1 MNRFANLLPRVCLL
15 VTLLVGSVLGAHSAT
30 ITYKLTTHTRTT
42 NQTLTGTANLSTG
55 ASLLDNMPQALWR
68 AYCTYTFYSDKA
80 MTQEITTAPS
90 TASTVYVDYVFD
102 PPFILSQEGSDPVWH
117 YLRAYNA
124 DAQYNY
130 YIYYNKIAENES
142 GQKTIKAYRS
152 SLPPIGNLG
161 TNVEKQGHRE
171 WAFYGDS
178 YDFHVKINDESL
190 SNQWLVWTSES
201 TDEAPVRLGQKKSL
215 GWQLYV
221 NKATTTRA
229 NRVQSGTMA
238 MGVPLDNTTNYLV
251 SLQNV
256 SYYIETAHAR
266 TYDYFEFN
274 SHNEL
279 INTRQPKNLWWFAL
293 FATPVSSSSTSS
305 DIWHVTY
312 KILKAYDYK
321 AQRGSDQI
329 AQKPQGTAIIH
340 DSKFDT
346 SLELD
351 GCSYMFYKDAELTQL
366 YGESETLPTGCN
378 SVVYVK
384 ESCPQS
390 DHWVTMVSPF
400 TISDVTKYFGSKDD
414 GETPAASVLEYT
426 SVSTT
431 DKGNNTVSVNLS
443 FTETTTMEAHKPYLV
458 KFDEVGS
465 VWLAQQL
472 ADNEAAN
479 ASENDLVAVTCTDSN
494 VPNVDVSMKGTYDGF
509 TLTPQSSDT
518 DPAYFY
524 FGYNAK
530 YDPDSDSY
538 DEAAAEGKT
547 PYNFYVV
554 KKKDI
559 AIPAYRC
566 YFYAEGTSG
575 SVNLSMMGITDGI
588 GEVLED
594 IVMPTP
600 VQGIYNL
607 KGQMVRGGHSV
618 EGLPAGI
625 YVVNGKKLVVK

>member
-1 MNRFANLLPRVCLL
+1 
-15 VTLLVGSVLGAHSAT
+15 
-30 ITYKLTTHTRTT
+30 
-42 NQTLTGTANLSTG
+42 
-55 ASLLDNMPQALWR
+55 
-68 AYCTYTFYSDKA
+68 

-366 YGESETLPTGCN
+366 YGESETLPTSCN

-384 ESCPQS
+384 ESCPIE
-390 DHWVTMVSPF
+390 DHWTTFVSP
-400 TISDVTKYFGSKDD
+400 INIANPDIYFGSKDD
-414 GETPAASVLEYT
+414 GRTPAVAVQEYT
-426 SVSTT
+426 GVELEEVVT
-431 DKGNNTVSVNLS
+431 GVVNAHLI
-443 FTETTTMEAHKPYLV
+443 FETATEIVAGKPYLIN
-458 KFDEVGS
+458 FDGAGS
-465 VWLAQQL
+465 VMKEKY
-472 ADNEAAN
+472 EAARD
-479 ASENDLVAVTCTDSN
+479 AATGPSPAT
-494 VPNVDVSMKGTYDGF
+494 
-509 TLTPQSSDT
+509 TL
-518 DPAYFY
+518 
-524 FGYNAK
+524 
-530 YDPDSDSY
+530 
-538 DEAAAEGKT
+538 
-547 PYNFYVV
+547 
-554 KKKDI
+554 
-559 AIPAYRC
+559 
-566 YFYAEGTSG
+566 
-575 SVNLSMMGITDGI
+575 
-588 GEVLED
+588 
-594 IVMPTP
+594 
-600 VQGIYNL
+600 
-607 KGQMVRGGHSV
+607 
-618 EGLPAGI
+618 
-625 YVVNGKKLVVK
+625 

>member
-1 MNRFANLLPRVCLL
+1 MIKLFDSFPRVCALVVLL
-15 VTLLVGSVLGAHSAT
+15 LGYVVGAQAAT

-55 ASLLDNMPQALWR
+55 ASLLNNMPQALWR
-68 AYCTYTFYSDKA
+68 AYCTYTFYSDEA

-90 TASTVYVDYVFD
+90 TASYVYVDYVFD

-117 YLRAYNA
+117 NFRTYSQQA
-124 DAQYNY
+124 DAY
-130 YIYYNKIAENES
+130 YIFVNSEQNVANTNMNVMGYKDGVPEYGEMNKKM
-142 GQKTIKAYRS
+142 QK
-152 SLPPIGNLG
+152 
-161 TNVEKQGHRE
+161 EGHAQ
-171 WAFYGDS
+171 WAFYGDA
-178 YDFHVKINDESL
+178 YDFHIMVNEDGSGWGD
-190 SNQWLVWTSES
+190 NVWLVPYSNINR
-201 TDEAPVRLGQKKSL
+201 ARLGAKKTI
-215 GWQLYV
+215 GWQLLV
-221 NKATTTRA
+221 NKAS
-229 NRVQSGTMA
+229 NNKISGSMMA
-238 MGVPLDNTTNYLV
+238 MQDPESGKFADLNNLSSYIGLSNLDSRYHYLT
-251 SLQNV
+251 SK
-256 SYYIETAHAR
+256 
-266 TYDYFEFN
+266 
-274 SHNEL
+274 NEL
-279 INTRQPKNLWWFAL
+279 ASVTTGQSPLTYAQQLWWYAF
-293 FATPVSSSSTSS
+293 FATPVTEGSSTVLTTFV
-305 DIWHVTY
+305 IY
-312 KILKAYDYK
+312 KAYDYK
-321 AQRGSDQI
+321 ALRSYWYIKAPQTSNTKKPEDIFVEPTPPI
-329 AQKPQGTAIIH
+329 AIPEGYTGL
-340 DSKFDT
+340 T
-346 SLELD
+346 
-351 GCSYMFYKDAELTQL
+351 YTFYKDAALTQ
-366 YGESETLPTGCN
+366 PFTGYV
-378 SVVYVK
+378 SRFASTIYVK

-400 TISDVTKYFGSKDD
+400 TINDVTKYFGSKDD

-479 ASENDLVAVTCTDSN
+479 ASEDDLVAVTCTDSN
-494 VPNVDVSMKGTYDGF
+494 VPNVNVSMKGTYDGF
-509 TLTPQSSDT
+509 RLRPQSSDT

-524 FGYNAK
+524 FGYNA
-530 YDPDSDSY
+530 
-538 DEAAAEGKT
+538 AAAEGKT

-554 KKKDI
+554 KKKEID
-559 AIPAYRC
+559 IPAYRC